1 MILQFI
7 FHFYYTVAFFNFKQY
22 IVLKKL
28 FNIFFLNFIEKDLLS
43 LYALVNIRTILHS
56 NQQGCFRFP
65 INYFLVVDPV
75 YNYNTYGFCSQLYQS
90 GQKKHQSRVFSLIR
104 GPHVHNKSHKQFI
117 FQWRKQYFNL
127 FCFGRPVLL
136 NTFFNKL
143 YYYYYYYR
151 VFSAV
156 NFNLKFLTKVNY
168 TFKCIF
174 LV

>member
-1 MILQFI
+1 LYIFNFIYLFFFTLDLLFNFFINTFINASIYSIILLIFYMILQFI

-117 FQWRKQYFNL
+117 FQ
-127 FCFGRPVLL
+127 
-136 NTFFNKL
+136 
-143 YYYYYYYR
+143 
-151 VFSAV
+151 
-156 NFNLKFLTKVNY
+156 
-168 TFKCIF
+168 
-174 LV
+174 